1 MKNHK
6 TKRGPELRPQG
17 YEHRVAVAI
26 EALSCALA
34 GAQLLAA
41 FLTEQLGP
49 EWKTQRPKIKDATR
63 EFRRACRWLKG
74 IDRHV

>member
-1 MKNHK
+1 MK
-6 TKRGPELRPQG
+6 KRKMKRAPVLRPQC

-49 EWKTQRPKIKDATR
+49 EWKTQRPKIKDAAR
-63 EFRRACRWLKG
+63 EFRRACQWLKG

>member
-1 MKNHK
+1 MK
-6 TKRGPELRPQG
+6 KRKFKRPSVLRPQC
-17 YEHRVAVAI
+17 YEHRVAVTI

-34 GAQLLAA
+34 GAQLLTA

-49 EWKTQRPKIKDATR
+49 EWKTQGPKVKDATR

-74 IDRHV
+74 VDRHV